1 MRQYYYS
8 GYDPHHSMAVFV
20 EGNIGTINVTPED
33 KSFLNKVIHV
43 IKGEIELMKARH
55 KRDRM

>member
-43 IKGEIELMKARH
+43 IKGEIELMKARA
-55 KRDRM
+55 